1 MPNNRHIQPIVLI
14 ERKREERK
22 EKIERSSRY
31 GRKDTG
37 TVKGCA

>member
-1 MPNNRHIQPIVLI
+1 MLDNWHLQPIVLI